1 MTKAELTE
9 AIKEAMRSKDKL
21 KLSILR
27 QIKEMIL
34 LIDKTG
40 ERESTDADVNSAI
53 QKLIKM
59 TNETLEA
66 SEKAGT
72 NAQRTEDLRYQVGVL
87 ESLMPSIL
95 DGEELKSLILDLKD
109 ELKIESIKD
118 MGRLMKALGDK
129 TLNLFNK
136 AKAAELIK
144 EELSK

>member
-21 KLSILR
+21 RLSILR

-129 TLNLFNK
+129 TSNLFNK